1 MKEKYF
7 LKINDFNE
15 NLSNLEKYYSK
26 VVNKL
31 YSTQEKKNLFYE
43 VLNNFKLQIK

>member
-31 YSTQEKKNLFYE
+31 YSTQEKKNLF
-43 VLNNFKLQIK
+43 L